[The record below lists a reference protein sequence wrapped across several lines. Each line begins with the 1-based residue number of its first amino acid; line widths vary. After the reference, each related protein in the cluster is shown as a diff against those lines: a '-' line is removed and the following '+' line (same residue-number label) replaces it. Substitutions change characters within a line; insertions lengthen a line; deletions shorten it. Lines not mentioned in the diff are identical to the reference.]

1 MTDGLSGIS
10 GVGGDSRGTDSVE
23 DRIRGV
29 SDLESLAELLQEDR
43 VIRGIERLIDEDD
56 VNVEAIIGPEPRV
69 DPEITVEQQL
79 AELEQINDQIV
90 LLRDINRHLIEL
102 NDKQERTNKIL
113 TELLREELDS
123 TSNSILDI
131 DHITISQA
139 QKDQDLTEEDSIE
152 STSVRVKADP
162 TNDSFLYIGED
173 DVTVNNGFR
182 IEPGESEVFE
192 VDLSQN
198 ILKVITENEGDGYSY
213 ITKGED

>member
-10 GVGGDSRGTDSVE
+10 GIGGDSRETDSVE

-29 SDLESLAELLQEDR
+29 NDLESLAELLQEDR
-43 VIRGIERLIDEDD
+43 VVRGIERLIDEDEVD
-56 VNVEAIIGPEPRV
+56 AEAIIGPEPRI

-113 TELLREELDS
+113 TELLREELDW
-123 TSNSILDI
+123 TSNSVLDI
-131 DHITISQA
+131 DHKTISEA
-139 QKDQDLTEEDSIE
+139 QKQKDLTERDSVE

-162 TNDSFLYIGED
+162 TNDSFLYIGQD

-182 IEPGESEVFE
+182 IEPGESETFD
-192 VDLSQN
+192 VDLSKN
-198 ILKVITENEGDGYSY
+198 ILKVISENAGDGYSY